1 MSELSEKPTLKIIP
15 TLLMI
20 PVDARSEQLSDTP
33 SKADTEILS
42 NSSSLERVGQWPE
55 DFDIP
60 LFSVDVEYRLRQGNL
75 AHLKGGSLLKVTK
88 ELKHEILERLA
99 ERMYTFRAYP
109 DDAEYDEVAAALVKK
124 HPCLSE
130 RGSRNGWSGWKNS
143 LKFKMGNYRTKRR
156 KSGSHDVAVNGG
168 KRGMNLPDGD
178 PPRKNIKKAK
188 KCEINFLPNFPEGHD
203 QTSLEAVRIVLVEEM
218 QKRAPRLITIKQNMD
233 LSFALRRKEVVEKK
247 PAVCQLVERWPAL
260 FLENQVYMEFI
271 RIVGID
277 LKQYFYEGLNTTLD
291 SLKFSEPRGDL
302 LDRFCQSFYSKPRP
316 QSQQSY
322 EP

>member
-1 MSELSEKPTLKIIP
+1 MRVIVSEADIRKVVLPAKPASVEDLICQLQETLGFNFNFTVQYEDPDFNNSLCNLTDILELPEKPTLKLIP
-15 TLLMI
+15 TLQMI
-20 PVDARSEQLSDTP
+20 RVDALSEQLSDTP

-75 AHLKGGSLLKVTK
+75 AHLKDGTLLKVTK

-109 DDAEYDEVAAALVKK
+109 DDAEYDEVASALVKK
-124 HPCLSE
+124 HPCLTE

-168 KRGMNLPDGD
+168 KRGMNSPDGE

-188 KCEINFLPNFPEGHD
+188 
-203 QTSLEAVRIVLVEEM
+203 
-218 QKRAPRLITIKQNMD
+218 
-233 LSFALRRKEVVEKK
+233 
-247 PAVCQLVERWPAL
+247 
-260 FLENQVYMEFI
+260 
-271 RIVGID
+271 
-277 LKQYFYEGLNTTLD
+277 
-291 SLKFSEPRGDL
+291 
-302 LDRFCQSFYSKPRP
+302 
-316 QSQQSY
+316 
-322 EP
+322 